1 MSHVLGE
8 SSLHEPY
15 IVNLRPDNNFRVE
28 ARERGSAYFRP
39 ESAGTCV
46 AELLSTTA
54 QQRSESAARAAALA
68 ARAGHRA
75 AAEVYLGIESA
86 LQYA

>member
-15 IVNLRPDNNFRVE
+15 IVNLRPDNNFHVK
-28 ARERGSAYFRP
+28 ARERGSAYFWP
-39 ESAGTCV
+39 ELAGTCE
-46 AELLSTTA
+46 AERLSTTG
-54 QQRSESAARAAALA
+54 QQRSAARAAALA

-75 AAEVYLGIESA
+75 AAEVFGK
-86 LQYA
+86 